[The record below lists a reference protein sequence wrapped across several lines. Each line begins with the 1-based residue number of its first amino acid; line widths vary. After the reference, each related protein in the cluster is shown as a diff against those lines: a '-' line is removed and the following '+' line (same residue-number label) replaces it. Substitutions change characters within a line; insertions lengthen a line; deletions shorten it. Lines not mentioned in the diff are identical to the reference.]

1 MSRSFLK
8 NKRIRESLHIKGR
21 NKHKQDEMPKN
32 RTSKYITL
40 RVTHSMVQWL
50 SEGGGWHR
58 GHKTRKGGRQMVA
71 GIVRQK
77 IKEEIREQIHEQL
90 NI

>member
-1 MSRSFLK
+1 
-8 NKRIRESLHIKGR
+8 
-21 NKHKQDEMPKN
+21 
-32 RTSKYITL
+32 
-40 RVTHSMVQWL
+40 MVQWL

-58 GHKTRKGGRQMVA
+58 GHKTRKGGRRMVA